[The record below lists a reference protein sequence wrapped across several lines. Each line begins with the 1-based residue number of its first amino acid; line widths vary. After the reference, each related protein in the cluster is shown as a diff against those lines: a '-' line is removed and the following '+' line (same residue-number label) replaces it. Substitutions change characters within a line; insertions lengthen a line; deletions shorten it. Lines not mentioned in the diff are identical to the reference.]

1 MFATLPRRSIVTDH
15 QSKRMTSAFVEELFC
30 HVPFLSPSSIARC
43 VRLHCNAEPSF
54 WTPDAADVGNRLAAL
69 DGLAKSLP
77 RKKAL
82 FVTCTVMFYVETRLN
97 LEETWCNRL
106 VLLLCGL
113 GWLRTALIFE
123 DDIIRFDGSEMAN
136 EGFRDKIR
144 DHTKIFNLYDW
155 DDNYGSYYR
164 RGFQSNASF
173 AALALA
179 SLLKNIVIVRD
190 QYSELLH
197 LCREADAQC
206 SVLHFLLD
214 PSMKRLGDIAVAQKS
229 LEMEGNELPS
239 HLLPKSTVDF
249 ILSEQW
255 GVKGDFAW
263 NNKIIL
269 HQHLRGIPFLL
280 SQTCI
285 ACQHMKVT
293 EAVCRY
299 VKLNSEVFWKHFSN
313 RDIPSYDETDFGLIS
328 REILQ
333 SCLLIFRLGVDEV
346 GLSQDFVNFFLHL
359 MLSFNWFGTCDCC
372 TPTSPMA
379 TKNSNLFVVSI
390 GNVEALHEAEDSQ
403 DLQRGFDSVLK
414 HYTVL
419 ACEFVRS
426 RRTIFS
432 SNQTNTILLPEA

>member
-1 MFATLPRRSIVTDH
+1 VFATLPHRSIVTDH
-15 QSKRMTSAFVEELFC
+15 QSKRMTAAFVEELFC
-30 HVPFLSPSSIARC
+30 HVPLLSPSSIARC
-43 VRLHCNAEPSF
+43 VRLHCNVKPSF

-144 DHTKIFNLYDW
+144 DHTKIFNLCDW
-155 DDNYGSYYR
+155 DDNYGNYYR

-179 SLLKNIVIVRD
+179 SLLKANIVIVRD

-263 NNKIIL
+263 NNKIIQKL
-269 HQHLRGIPFLL
+269 CGVPFLL
-280 SQTCI
+280 FRTYI

-293 EAVCRY
+293 EAVCLC
-299 VKLNSEVFWKHFSN
+299 VKLITEVFWKQFSN
-313 RDIPSYDETDFGLIS
+313 RDIPSYDETDVGLIS

-333 SCLLIFRLGVDEV
+333 SCLLISD
-346 GLSQDFVNFFLHL
+346 
-359 MLSFNWFGTCDCC
+359 
-372 TPTSPMA
+372 
-379 TKNSNLFVVSI
+379 
-390 GNVEALHEAEDSQ
+390 
-403 DLQRGFDSVLK
+403 
-414 HYTVL
+414 
-419 ACEFVRS
+419 
-426 RRTIFS
+426 
-432 SNQTNTILLPEA
+432 

>member
-1 MFATLPRRSIVTDH
+1 
-15 QSKRMTSAFVEELFC
+15 
-30 HVPFLSPSSIARC
+30 
-43 VRLHCNAEPSF
+43 
-54 WTPDAADVGNRLAAL
+54 
-69 DGLAKSLP
+69 
-77 RKKAL
+77 
-82 FVTCTVMFYVETRLN
+82 
-97 LEETWCNRL
+97 
-106 VLLLCGL
+106 
-113 GWLRTALIFE
+113 
-123 DDIIRFDGSEMAN
+123 MAN

-179 SLLKNIVIVRD
+179 SLLKANIVIVRD

-263 NNKIIL
+263 NNKIIQKL
-269 HQHLRGIPFLL
+269 CGVPFLL
-280 SQTCI
+280 FRTYI

-293 EAVCRY
+293 EAVCLC
-299 VKLNSEVFWKHFSN
+299 VKLITEVFWKHFSN

-333 SCLLIFRLGVDEV
+333 SCLLISD
-346 GLSQDFVNFFLHL
+346 
-359 MLSFNWFGTCDCC
+359 
-372 TPTSPMA
+372 
-379 TKNSNLFVVSI
+379 
-390 GNVEALHEAEDSQ
+390 
-403 DLQRGFDSVLK
+403 
-414 HYTVL
+414 
-419 ACEFVRS
+419 
-426 RRTIFS
+426 
-432 SNQTNTILLPEA
+432 